1 MSDHLASSIEAKPR
15 RGLPEQ
21 FQEKWGPVFR
31 PELRGNKEMEH
42 LRDSGK
48 SGNALTRYVSRF
60 DDGALI
66 RAAFV
71 GVLIGSAAVLG
82 MDLRELV
89 DRNGGLWP
97 SAAPQPFEQGVT
109 ILPPVIDGG
118 DAGEQSADPR
128 RFVTTD
134 RDALRNPVRFTLRAG
149 GVLSVEGA
157 IDPGASAR
165 FAAELEARGEY
176 VSTVAFNS
184 PGGSLEDAMAMAR
197 LVRERGL
204 STRVEDGAICASSC
218 PLILAGGVT
227 REAGARAAIGVHQ
240 FYAAEEIANP
250 AQAMADAQMI
260 TARISRH
267 LGEMGIDPALWLHAL
282 DTPPRALYYLTP
294 EQLTRYGLV
303 TGPITLARN

>member
-1 MSDHLASSIEAKPR
+1 MSDHLASSVDAKPR
-15 RGLPEQ
+15 RNLL
-21 FQEKWGPVFR
+21 V
-31 PELRGNKEMEH
+31 
-42 LRDSGK
+42 
-48 SGNALTRYVSRF
+48 RYVSRF

-97 SAAPQPFEQGVT
+97 KAAPQPFEQSVT
-109 ILPPVIDGG
+109 VLPPVVDGG
-118 DAGEQSADPR
+118 EARRQSADPR
-128 RFVTTD
+128 QFVTAD
-134 RDALRNPVRFTLRAG
+134 REALRNAVRFTLESG
-149 GVLSVEGA
+149 GILSVEGA

-176 VSTVAFNS
+176 VSTVSFNS
-184 PGGSLEDAMAMAR
+184 PGGSLDDAMAMAR
-197 LVRERGL
+197 LVRERAL
-204 STRVEDGAICASSC
+204 ATRIEDGALCASSC
-218 PLILAGGVT
+218 PLIFAGGVT
-227 REAGARAAIGVHQ
+227 REAGDRAAVGVHQ
-240 FYAAEEIANP
+240 FYAAEELANP

-267 LGEMGIDPALWLHAL
+267 LAEMGVDPALWLHAL

-294 EQLTRYGLV
+294 GQMKDYRLA
-303 TGPITLARN
+303 TGPLKLARN

>member
-1 MSDHLASSIEAKPR
+1 MSDHLASPVDAKPR
-15 RGLPEQ
+15 RNLL
-21 FQEKWGPVFR
+21 V
-31 PELRGNKEMEH
+31 
-42 LRDSGK
+42 
-48 SGNALTRYVSRF
+48 RYFSRF

-97 SAAPQPFEQGVT
+97 SAAPASFERSVT
-109 ILPPVIDGG
+109 VLPPVVDG
-118 DAGEQSADPR
+118 ANTREQSADPR
-128 RFVTTD
+128 PFVTTD
-134 RDALRNPVRFTLRAG
+134 RTILSNPVRFTLRSG

-157 IDPGASAR
+157 IDQGASTR
-165 FAAELEARGEY
+165 FAAELDARGEY
-176 VSTVAFNS
+176 VTTVAFNS

-204 STRVEDGAICASSC
+204 ATRVENGALCASSC

-227 REAGARAAIGVHQ
+227 REAGAKAAIGVHQ

-294 EQLTRYGLV
+294 EQSQRYRLV
-303 TGPITLARN
+303 TGPLKLARN